1 MAKAST
7 PLTPIGDHLI
17 VKPLRESTTASGIVI
32 PDTANRDKSDRGT
45 VLVVGPGKLQDDGT
59 RAKMDVQG
67 GDVILFAKYAA
78 DEVEVDDETY
88 LVISMA
94 DVKALLS

>member
-59 RAKMDVQG
+59 RAKMDVQV